1 MFDLFIGKLKA
12 SCTKLEY
19 FSVPVTINLS
29 CLIYDDVTVHITIK
43 TSSIRRQMKHTLDT
57 GGEQH
62 QDEEEVRG
70 LKKEGGRIID
80 HRAMLRLHR
89 WVLL

>member
-19 FSVPVTINLS
+19 FSVSVTINLS
-29 CLIYDDVTVHITIK
+29 CLIYDDVTKHITIK
-43 TSSIRRQMKHTLDT
+43 TSSVRRQMKHTLDT

-62 QDEEEVRG
+62 QDEEEG
-70 LKKEGGRIID
+70 EDAD
-80 HRAMLRLHR
+80 HAMLRLHR
-89 WVLL
+89 WVFL